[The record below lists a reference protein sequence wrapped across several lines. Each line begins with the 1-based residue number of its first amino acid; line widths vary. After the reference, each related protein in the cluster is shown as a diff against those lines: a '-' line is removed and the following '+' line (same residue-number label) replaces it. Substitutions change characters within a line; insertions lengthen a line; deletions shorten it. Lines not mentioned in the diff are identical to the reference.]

1 MTATTYAPTTS
12 PAPAAREVP
21 AVRRA
26 TFADTLA
33 AEWTKLR
40 SLRSTWYTIGGG
52 AAASIAMATLICLG
66 TASRWDRM
74 TPKEIAQFDPTSQT
88 LVGVLFA
95 AVIIGALAVRA
106 ITSEYG
112 NGMIRVTF
120 SAMPGR
126 SGVMA
131 AKAVILAAIAL
142 PVALIANVVGFLI
155 GSQIL
160 ATKMD
165 VPSLTDPDTL
175 RAIALGAVAVSL
187 VALIGLGL
195 GGIIRRTAGATTA
208 LSVGIIGS
216 GLFGLV
222 LPEAAR
228 QYLPGSAIQAMVGVQ
243 QQPGL
248 LTPLAGL
255 AVMVAYS
262 VVAFKVATVLIARRD
277 A

>member
-1 MTATTYAPTTS
+1 MTATTVAPHT
-12 PAPAAREVP
+12 AVREQT
-21 AVRRA
+21 AVRR
-26 TFADTLA
+26 TSFTDTLA
-33 AEWTKLR
+33 AEWTKLI
-40 SLRSTWYTIGGG
+40 SLRSSWYTIGGA
-52 AAASIAMATLICLG
+52 AAASIAMAAMICLA
-66 TASRWDRM
+66 TASQWDRM
-74 TPKEIAQFDPTSQT
+74 TPSEISQFDPTSQT

-95 AVIIGALAVRA
+95 TVIIGALAVRS

-120 SAMPGR
+120 SAIPGR

-131 AKAVILAAIAL
+131 AKAAILAVVAF
-142 PVALIANVVGFLI
+142 PVALVANMVGFLI

-160 ATKMD
+160 ATKVA

-175 RAIALGAVAVSL
+175 RAIVFGALAVSL
-187 VALIGLGL
+187 VSIVGLGL

-216 GLFGLV
+216 QLFGLV
-222 LPEAAR
+222 VPEVAR
-228 QYLPGSAIQAMVGVQ
+228 QYLPGSVIQAMVSVH

-248 LTPLAGL
+248 LTPVGGL
-255 AVMVAYS
+255 VALLVYAL
-262 VVAFKVATVLIARRD
+262 VAFKVATTLMARRD